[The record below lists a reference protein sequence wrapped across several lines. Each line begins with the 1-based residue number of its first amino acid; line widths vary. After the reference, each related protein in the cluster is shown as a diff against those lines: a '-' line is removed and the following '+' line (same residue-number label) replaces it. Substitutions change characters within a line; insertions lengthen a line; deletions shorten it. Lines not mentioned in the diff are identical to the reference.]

1 VTRSPVLQLREIQKR
16 FPGVHALRGVSL
28 EVDAGEIVA
37 LLGEN
42 GAGKSTL
49 MNIVGG
55 VQQPDSGEILVDG
68 GGVVMRDVHTATAL
82 GIGFI
87 HQELNLLDNLDVAG
101 NVLLGREP
109 TRWGA
114 LRMIDRSKMREHVR
128 PYLDQL
134 GVGIP
139 PDTPMAALSIA
150 RQQLV
155 EIAKALSLNARLL
168 IMDEPTSSLTLAE
181 TARLHEIVA
190 SLRER
195 GVAIIYITHRL
206 GEVRTVADRAV
217 VLRDGANAGA
227 LAREE
232 LTHDNMIRL
241 MVGREI
247 EDGTASERASE
258 PRDRSEAAKRRAR
271 ARAGEFEGRS
281 PSTELMVGREI
292 AVEAG
297 TVNANSGRDYFR
309 VDALR
314 TRRYPAHEVSFA
326 VRRGEILGVAG
337 LVGAGR
343 SEIARAV
350 FGVEPPIAGT
360 ISLDGS
366 ALHIREPEDAIRHGV
381 FLVPEDRRVAG
392 LVVDFSV
399 RENVS
404 LPALGRF
411 ARHALVSGRRER
423 QAVAAVCGQL
433 QVKAA
438 SIEVKATTLSGGNQQ
453 KVVLAKWLALGPKVL
468 MVDEPTRGIDVG
480 AKAEI
485 YRLLRGL
492 ARGGVAIVMISS
504 DMEEILH
511 VSDRIAVM
519 HEGRITGLLERADC
533 TEERVMRLAVGQ
545 QP

>member
-1 VTRSPVLQLREIQKR
+1 VLQLRAIQKR

-28 EVDAGEIVA
+28 DVHAGEIVA

-55 VQQPDSGEILVDG
+55 VQQPDSGEILADG
-68 GGVVMRDVHTATAL
+68 APVVMRDVHTATAL

-114 LRMIDRSKMREHVR
+114 LRLIDRARMRDHVR
-128 PYLDQL
+128 PWLDQL

-150 RQQLV
+150 QQQLV
-155 EIAKALSLNARLL
+155 EIAKALSLNARVL

-181 TARLHEIVA
+181 TARLHETVR

-206 GEVRTVADRAV
+206 GEVRTIADRAV

-232 LTHDNMIRL
+232 LTHDNIVRL
-241 MVGREI
+241 MVGGEI
-247 EDGTASERASE
+247 DDRTASE
-258 PRDRSEAAKRRAR
+258 PREAAKRRAR
-271 ARAGEFEGRS
+271 ARAGDLEGQS
-281 PSTELMVGREI
+281 PSPG
-292 AVEAG
+292 AG
-297 TVNANSGRDYFR
+297 ADSESSCFR
-309 VDALR
+309 VDGLR

-350 FGVEPPIAGT
+350 FGVEPPLAGT
-360 ISLDGS
+360 ISLDGR
-366 ALHIREPEDAIRHGV
+366 ALDIREPGDAIRHGV

-399 RENVS
+399 RENVT
-404 LPALGRF
+404 LPALGRY
-411 ARHALVSGRRER
+411 ARRALVSGRRER
-423 QAVAAVCGQL
+423 QAASAVCATL

-438 SIEVKATTLSGGNQQ
+438 SIEVKAATLSGGNQQ
-453 KVVLAKWLALGPKVL
+453 KVVLAKWLALGPQVL
-468 MVDEPTRGIDVG
+468 VVDEPTRGIDVG
-480 AKAEI
+480 AKAEVH
-485 YRLLRGL
+485 RLLRRL
-492 ARGGVAIVMISS
+492 ADEGVAIVMISS
-504 DMEEILH
+504 DMEEILQ
-511 VSDRIAVM
+511 VSDRVAVM

-533 TEERVMRLAVGQ
+533 TEDRVMRLAVGHHL
-545 QP
+545 